1 MGKTGLTNCFGGW
14 VLKPISF
21 RNWPLEL
28 SITLAAKCC
37 IARSQVADIHEK
49 RSIGNF
55 GLITNN
61 ANFPIRVGDSAQ
73 NDLHCAQ
80 SIRHERWIAMASS
93 DDDKVA
99 GRLHG
104 EQTEPDR
111 TDNLLERLIYMI
123 LIAIM
128 ISVAQTVLGVMTVI
142 QFVIML
148 VSNKQPNERLAE
160 FGTDLGIWIAKAAR
174 YQTAASN
181 VKPWPWTEL
190 D

>member
-1 MGKTGLTNCFGGW
+1 M
-14 VLKPISF
+14 P
-21 RNWPLEL
+21 
-28 SITLAAKCC
+28 A
-37 IARSQVADIHEK
+37 
-49 RSIGNF
+49 
-55 GLITNN
+55 
-61 ANFPIRVGDSAQ
+61 
-73 NDLHCAQ
+73 
-80 SIRHERWIAMASS
+80 S
-93 DDDKVA
+93 DDDKVT

-104 EQTEPDR
+104 EQTEPDK
-111 TDNLLERLIYMI
+111 TDTLLERLIYMI